1 MKESNQIGKIV
12 GVSVAEKKGM
22 KKTNVKEV
30 QLKEDFGIIG
40 DAHAGSSRQVSLLA
54 EESIEKMRKKGLNVG
69 PGDFAENVTTEG
81 IDLLNLKRGDRLGV
95 GGEAIVE
102 ITEKGKECS
111 ARCNIYY
118 QAGDCVMPREGI
130 FANVIKGG
138 AVKPGDKITILC

>member
-1 MKESNQIGKIV
+1 MGIV
-12 GVSVAEKKGM
+12 KAVSISKSKGSR
-22 KKTNVKEV
+22 KVNVPEAL
-30 QLKEDFGIIG
+30 LKEGSGIIG
-40 DAHAGSSRQVSLLA
+40 DAHAGSSRQISLLA
-54 EESIEKMRKKGLNVG
+54 DESIEKMRKKGLNVG

-102 ITEKGKECS
+102 ITEKGKECR